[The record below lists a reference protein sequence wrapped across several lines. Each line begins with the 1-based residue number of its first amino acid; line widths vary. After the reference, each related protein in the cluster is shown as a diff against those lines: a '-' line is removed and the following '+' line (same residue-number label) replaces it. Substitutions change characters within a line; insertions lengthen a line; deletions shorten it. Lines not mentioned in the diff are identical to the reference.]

1 MHLPDRASAFFVGL
15 KAPRPNFLQGLPN
28 LKPYSGYPAARF
40 FLFGS
45 VWPLPSFYQRGL
57 PSPVPW
63 ALLCGPPRPTP
74 RPISFCEERNRGKK
88 VIGGCRPQA
97 PAYLLLPLNE
107 RRQPVFGECFIITW
121 PQTSCMA
128 MLQGTLSCTTVGL
141 PKGGGRLP
149 A

>member
-1 MHLPDRASAFFVGL
+1 MHLPDQASAFFVGL

-88 VIGGCRPQA
+88 VTKGQ
-97 PAYLLLPLNE
+97 PLE
-107 RRQPVFGECFIITW
+107 PEGFVPLTKRRQPVFEECLIIIW
-121 PQTSCMA
+121 SQTSCMA
-128 MLQGTLSCTTVGL
+128 ILQGTLLCTTVGL